1 MRGRRPSGPQYVE
14 NLSGSAQAKQRLR
27 VVLETLSGTCRVKE
41 ACRQLGISEPRFHQ
55 LRTEALAAALEG
67 LEPKLPGRK
76 PALAPDQ
83 EQLAQLQEQVAAK
96 EIELRAAQ
104 ARAEIAVVMPHVVQQ
119 PPAQGKKNAPAGL
132 ASEAPAAWQEKEHVS
147 RLQEHCRS
155 AARPTA
161 QVRRRRSAQRQPRH
175 ILEQTLRGNVV
186 EFCQWTQQGGLSLP
200 QTAEL
205 LHLSPR
211 TLRHWQ
217 QLLQG
222 SLVMPAPLVGRP
234 LELSARPERQVVL
247 DLLKQLGPDTSLAFL
262 REHFPTVAR
271 AELEDLLRRYRRVC
285 ARRYPPSLNVLQW
298 TTPGAVWAMD
308 FTEAPT
314 AIDGKYPY
322 LFAVRDLAS
331 GRQLLWQPVAAEN
344 AQQTR
349 FYLAML
355 FTLHG
360 APLVVKSDN
369 GSAFRDEGVQ
379 ALVASAGAI
388 LLYSP
393 PRTPRYNGAIEA
405 SIGAMKK
412 RTERQAA
419 YLGRVGQ
426 WTAEDAAAAQA
437 EANAA
442 PRSGDRRGPS
452 RQELWQ
458 ARRRLT
464 QEERGLLQQ
473 TVARL
478 RPQERFK
485 EGLTQEG
492 PWTAAEERQIDRQA
506 VCHALVEHGYL
517 LFSRR
522 RIPLPITSWKTANI
536 M

>member
-1 MRGRRPSGPQYVE
+1 M
-14 NLSGSAQAKQRLR
+14 N
-27 VVLETLSGTCRVKE
+27 
-41 ACRQLGISEPRFHQ
+41 
-55 LRTEALAAALEG
+55 
-67 LEPKLPGRK
+67 
-76 PALAPDQ
+76 
-83 EQLAQLQEQVAAK
+83 
-96 EIELRAAQ
+96 
-104 ARAEIAVVMPHVVQQ
+104 
-119 PPAQGKKNAPAGL
+119 
-132 ASEAPAAWQEKEHVS
+132 

-155 AARPTA
+155 APRPT
-161 QVRRRRSAQRQPRH
+161 VGCRRRRCAQRQPRR

-186 EFCQWTQQGGLSLP
+186 ELCRWIQQGGLSLP
-200 QTAEL
+200 QSAEL

-217 QLLQG
+217 QMLQDAV
-222 SLVMPAPLVGRP
+222 VMPVPLVGRP

-262 REHFPTVAR
+262 REHFPSMAR

-331 GRQLLWQPVAAEN
+331 GRQLLWQPVAAEC
-344 AQQTR
+344 AHETR
-349 FYLAML
+349 FHLSQL
-355 FTLHG
+355 FALHG
-360 APLVVKSDN
+360 APLILKSDN

-379 ALVASAGAI
+379 ALVNSVGTI

-419 YLGRVGQ
+419 YLGRTGQ
-426 WTAEDAAAAQA
+426 WTAEDVAAAQA

-442 PRSGDRRGPS
+442 PRTGDRRGSS
-452 RQELWQ
+452 RDELWQ

-464 QEERGLLQQ
+464 QDDRSLLQQ
-473 TVARL
+473 TVAQL
-478 RPQERFK
+478 RPQERVK

-492 PWTAAEERQIDRQA
+492 PWTAAEERQIERKA
-506 VCHALVEHGYL
+506 VCRALVEHGYL

-522 RIPLPITSWKTANI
+522 RIPLPIEMLKTAKI
-536 M
+536 T